1 MVDPAVSTTD
11 AKKRG
16 ATRRAIE
23 ARRSLPNGR
32 ALVGALLITVAVVG
46 AFAFAN
52 RDDSGPKNQYVV
64 LSKDVSSGASITSA
78 DLALEPLTLTP
89 ELANLAFAANGEQA
103 ATTLGGLDGATA
115 LRFLHAGALLL
126 EPDLRLAIELGDSN
140 TANTHELTLPV
151 PLNRTPHGL
160 TRGDRVTILAYD
172 SSGADQPTTWIALQ
186 DALVLG
192 FETQGESIGSNSS
205 GRLTLALNDASEV
218 LRGAHLSFL
227 DLSVVLSTR
236 VSGANFPDHY
246 QTPPVA
252 TAQIATAP
260 IATAPIA
267 TTNPSGEII
276 PAENGETT
284 NDR

>member
-1 MVDPAVSTTD
+1 
-11 AKKRG
+11 
-16 ATRRAIE
+16 
-23 ARRSLPNGR
+23 
-32 ALVGALLITVAVVG
+32 
-46 AFAFAN
+46 
-52 RDDSGPKNQYVV
+52 
-64 LSKDVSSGASITSA
+64 
-78 DLALEPLTLTP
+78 
-89 ELANLAFAANGEQA
+89 
-103 ATTLGGLDGATA
+103 
-115 LRFLHAGALLL
+115 
-126 EPDLRLAIELGDSN
+126 
-140 TANTHELTLPV
+140 
-151 PLNRTPHGL
+151 
-160 TRGDRVTILAYD
+160 
-172 SSGADQPTTWIALQ
+172 
-186 DALVLG
+186 LG